1 MMKNKITLYIFV
13 SLLAIILGFNCQNE
27 PTIATN
33 TVAEK
38 GDITHIELPI
48 SQDNALKF
56 KGLSFVAPPRPFSK
70 MPMMD
75 VKAVKA
81 TWIAVI
87 PYGYTKIGEPRVHY
101 SSTDGQWWGETNT
114 GVNITIDSAH
124 QAGLNVM
131 LKPQVYVP
139 NGWTGSLDYTTD
151 ADWERWESDY
161 EKYLMPFVHM
171 AAEKNVAMVCVGTE
185 FKIGAVKREK
195 FWRSLIAKVRA
206 IYKGKLTYAANWD
219 EYAQI
224 PFWDALDYAGINA
237 YFPLVQKTTPSV
249 SELLEAWKP
258 HHEAITNFY
267 KKIKKPILFTEFG
280 YLSADGCAY
289 NSWEVEK
296 RIHETNI
303 NEQAQANA
311 FDGLFATFWKE
322 EWWGGGFLWKWFPE
336 GMGHEGYFAK
346 DYTPQGK
353 KSEKVLKKW
362 YGLR

>member
-1 MMKNKITLYIFV
+1 MKNQITLFIYVF
-13 SLLAIILGFNCQNE
+13 LLAQTLGFTCQNE
-27 PTIATN
+27 PTLVASNIPTQED
-33 TVAEK
+33 TVQ
-38 GDITHIELPI
+38 IELPI
-48 SQDNALKF
+48 SKNNVLKF

-70 MPMMD
+70 TPMMD
-75 VKAVKA
+75 VKAVNA

-87 PYGYTKIGEPRVHY
+87 PYGYTKMGEPHVHY
-101 SSTDGQWWGETNT
+101 SASDNDQWWGETQK
-114 GVNITIDSAH
+114 GVRITLDSAH

-139 NGWTGSLDYTTD
+139 HGWTGSLDYATD
-151 ADWERWESDY
+151 ADWEKWENDY
-161 EKYLMPFVHM
+161 EKYLMQFVNI
-171 AAEKNVAMVCVGTE
+171 AAEKHVAMVCVGTE
-185 FKIGAVKREK
+185 FKIGVVKREK

-206 IYKGKLTYAANWD
+206 VYKGKLTYAANWD
-219 EYAQI
+219 EYPQI

-237 YFPLVQKTTPSV
+237 YFPLVQKVTPSV

-258 HHEAITNFY
+258 HHEAITKFY
-267 KKIKKPILFTEFG
+267 TKVKKPILFTEFG

-336 GMGHEGYFAK
+336 GMGHEGYPAK

-353 KSEKVLKKW
+353 TSEKVLKKW
-362 YGLR
+362 YGLK